1 MKKIIDATKEI
12 IVLVALQFALV
23 HPDTCAST
31 ESSAVIDPRLNIT
44 VKNKTS
50 TSIAV
55 TWDPIQSDH
64 LKWENISG
72 YRVSLNKASNRTWSR
87 DYFLCQAAQAL
98 ILKNLQVYTN
108 YCIIVASFRRMIIRN
123 NSQCLFATTGEEA
136 PNAAPQ
142 NLSVVNASSTSLN
155 ITWAPL
161 PLKHRRGLI
170 LGYKIS
176 YEELVK
182 KTHGRV
188 SRSPHSRQRSVN
200 GSKTLEV
207 KVDGLRKFTNYCVKA
222 WAFNSKGDGKE
233 TKDVCVATDE
243 DVPTQPPPNVI
254 AFNKT
259 FSNMF
264 VNWTPISPEFIPG
277 ILLGYRLFYRKRTE
291 PQNSKSVIIS
301 NGNLIAELRNL
312 EEDTQYCIQL
322 AGITRIGDGHKTGCL
337 YVTTEKAIVTIV
349 PQPSSEGSF
358 SPSAVKVTWTVPSK
372 NQGVP
377 ITGFYLHIKEKESSS
392 LKPKALFENIITLA
406 NASQTSLVIRN
417 LSVLTKYQVQM
428 AAYSGRKVGNYSSPI
443 IAETCRCPRYL
454 PTATRPSPLEREGKS
469 GIASVIADVVK
480 KTCGTCKEH
489 GQTELIPSNTSDIG
503 DLSGVQ
509 FPVTLTSLPGESSFT
524 FVPVLNVPGLVVL
537 KRRGN
542 KAAQKFYEKV
552 ITGSV
557 MDAWPVLAVSVLM
570 FYNMGVI
577 VWFLDAKENPKQDEL
592 AWSFVK
598 GAYEG
603 SWWAFITMT
612 TVGYGDQCLKSVR
625 ARLFALLWMIG
636 SLVFLPFLTGAIS
649 TILTVQVME
658 TKLTVPKS
666 DGSAVTAA
674 AITNS
679 SEAKLAMG
687 RLSNKFKLTATYDTL
702 EALVLSFKEGD
713 VDYILVD
720 MYLPAKRKDLFNG
733 SWFEVAGSL
742 GSEFYHCAMLQGD
755 TVKLAPALKEMI
767 AFDDVQT
774 KFMKDDEP
782 AEKVTSKKESLFF
795 DPTSPFFNCV
805 IYGGLCVLCFFW
817 VCGGLYQIIHI
828 IRRRHSDSERDAS
841 TRMKNSDVHKELKT
855 LVEEFYRSMCYK
867 YEMIR
872 RKHTAQLK
880 EVIRRNKGR

>member
-1 MKKIIDATKEI
+1 MATTGTPEMTGNLK
-12 IVLVALQFALV
+12 
-23 HPDTCAST
+23 H
-31 ESSAVIDPRLNIT
+31 DPRLNIT

-72 YRVSLNKASNRTWSR
+72 YRVSLKKAPNGTWSR
-87 DYFLCQAAQAL
+87 EYFLCQAAQAL

-108 YCIIVASFRRMIIRN
+108 YCINVASFVGWRIIGN

-136 PNAAPQ
+136 PNAPPQ

-161 PLKHRRGLI
+161 QVEHRRGLI
-170 LGYKIS
+170 LGYRIFYK
-176 YEELVK
+176 ELVN
-182 KTHGRV
+182 KTRRRV
-188 SRSPHSRQRSVN
+188 SRSPDSEWRSVN
-200 GSKTLEV
+200 VSKTLEV
-207 KVDGLRKFTNYCVKA
+207 QVDGLRKFTNYCVKA
-222 WAFNSKGDGKE
+222 WAFNSKGRGNE
-233 TKDVCVATDE
+233 TKAVCVATDE

-259 FSNMF
+259 FNNMF
-264 VNWTPISPEFIPG
+264 VNWTPISPEFVPG
-277 ILLGYRLFYRKRTE
+277 ILLGYHLFYWKRTE
-291 PQNSKSVIIS
+291 PMESKSVRIT
-301 NGNLIAELRNL
+301 NDNLIVELRDL
-312 EEDTQYCIQL
+312 EEDTEYCIQL
-322 AGITRIGDGHKTGCL
+322 AGITRIGDGNRTDCL
-337 YVTTEKAIVTIV
+337 YVTTEKAIITIV

-358 SPSAVKVTWTVPSK
+358 SPSAIKVTWTLPSK
-372 NQGVP
+372 NQGIA
-377 ITGFYLHIKEKESSS
+377 ITGFYLHIKEQESSS
-392 LKPKALFENIITLA
+392 LKPKPLFENIITLA

-428 AAYSGRKVGNYSSPI
+428 AAYSGRTVGNYSSPI
-443 IAETCRCPRYL
+443 IAETCRCPKYL
-454 PTATRPSPLEREGKS
+454 PSATRPSPLEREGKS

-480 KTCGTCKEH
+480 KTCGTCREH

-509 FPVTLTSLPGESSFT
+509 FPVALTSLPGESSFT

-537 KRRGN
+537 KRRGD
-542 KAAQKFYEKV
+542 KAAQKFYERV
-552 ITGSV
+552 ITDSV
-557 MDAWPVLAVSVLM
+557 MGAWPVLAASVLM
-570 FYNMGVI
+570 FYNMGAI

-592 AWSFVK
+592 SWSFVK

-603 SWWAFITMT
+603 SWWAFVTMT
-612 TVGYGDQCLKSVR
+612 TVGYGDQCVKSVR
-625 ARLFALLWMIG
+625 ARLFALLWIIA
-636 SLVFLPFLTGAIS
+636 SLVSLPFLTGAIS
-649 TILTVQVME
+649 SILTVSVLE

-666 DGSAVTAA
+666 DGSAATAA

-687 RLSNKFKLTATYDTL
+687 RLSNKLKLTATYDTL
-702 EALVLSFKEGD
+702 EALVLSFKEGN

-720 MYLPAKRKDLFNG
+720 MYLPVKRKDLFNG

-742 GSEFYHCAMLQGD
+742 KSELYHCAMLQGD

-767 AFDDVQT
+767 AFDNVQT
-774 KFMKDDEP
+774 KFLADDEP
-782 AEKVTSKKESLFF
+782 AEEVPSKKESLFF
-795 DPTSPFFNCV
+795 DPTSPFFTCV

-817 VCGGLYQIIHI
+817 ICGCLYQIIYI
-828 IRRRHSDSERDAS
+828 IRRRHSERDAS

-855 LVEEFYRSMCYK
+855 LVEEFYRSMSYK

-880 EVIRRNKGR
+880 EVIHRNKGR